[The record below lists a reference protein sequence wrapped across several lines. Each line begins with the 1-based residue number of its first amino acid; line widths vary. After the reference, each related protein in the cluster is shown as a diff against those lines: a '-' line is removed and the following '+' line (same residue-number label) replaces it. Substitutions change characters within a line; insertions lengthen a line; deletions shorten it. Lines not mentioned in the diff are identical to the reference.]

1 MKTTY
6 LFRPR
11 SKMVSQTT
19 MGKQLLTEEVVPP
32 ARKKRLNVSQ
42 RFFVMQLLLFS
53 VLTGIL
59 GSIQALTTV
68 QRTRAEYG
76 ERALVISQMVANVP
90 TVIDYLNR
98 PEERIAI
105 NPLMN
110 DLREQVHADFLV
122 VGSRLGI
129 RYAHPFPEEISKHIL
144 SGDSK
149 DDVLAETHP
158 IVTGEGSLQNFIWGK
173 ASVHDQDGFVIGMVS
188 TGFLLPTVQTVAWR
202 VVGAILPWYGLSVV
216 FALIS
221 SMWVS
226 RRIRR
231 EMFNLEP
238 EQIAGLVHQHR
249 LVLGALN
256 EGVLVLG
263 PQGQVLLANGRA
275 AGLLQLHTQIGP
287 MLEWWPEWQDLDAQR
302 NGDFEGVSLN
312 FAGRPLL
319 VSRFQLPD
327 DQAVVVIR
335 DREEAMN
342 LAEELTQVRQYA
354 TMLRAQTHEF
364 MNRLHTIGGL
374 IQLERPELA
383 LEVVQGEVKQ
393 HQQIR
398 EIIQDIEI
406 PQVAALLIGKHE
418 RARELGLPFEIDPLS
433 HLQADW
439 DRTTRDMLVLT
450 LGNLIENAF
459 EAALE
464 HDRAAVRVQIAED
477 PEGLQLEVQDQAGG
491 IPEDVLQRIFEQ
503 GFSSKGENRGYGL
516 HLVQQQLKLVQGT
529 IEYFFQDH
537 KSIFRVSIPRREAP
551 HD

>member
-19 MGKQLLTEEVVPP
+19 MGKQLMTEEVVPP
-32 ARKKRLNVSQ
+32 ARKKRLGVSQ
-42 RFFVMQLLLFS
+42 RFFVMQFVLFS
-53 VLTGIL
+53 VLTVIL
-59 GSIQALTTV
+59 GSIQAVTTV
-68 QRTRAEYG
+68 QRTRTEYG

-90 TVIDYLNR
+90 TVIDYLNH

-110 DLREQVHADFLV
+110 HLREQVHADFLV
-122 VGSRLGI
+122 VGSKLGI
-129 RYAHPFPEEISKHIL
+129 RYAHPFPPEISEHIM

-149 DDVLAETHP
+149 EDVLAETHP
-158 IVTGEGSLQNFIWGK
+158 IETGEGNLGNFIWGK
-173 ASVHDQDGFVIGMVS
+173 ASVHDPDGYVIGMVS
-188 TGFLLPTVQTVAWR
+188 TGFLLPTVQSVAWR
-202 VVGAILPWYGLSVV
+202 VVWDILPWYGLSVV

-221 SMWVS
+221 SVVVS

-238 EQIAGLVHQHR
+238 EQIASLVYQHR

-256 EGVLVLG
+256 EGVMVISS
-263 PQGQVLLANGRA
+263 QGQVMLANGRA
-275 AGLLQLHTQIGP
+275 AGLLELHRQSGP
-287 MLEWWPEWQDLDAQR
+287 LSEWWPEWHDLHQQHE
-302 NGDFEGVSLN
+302 GDFEGVSLN
-312 FAGRPLL
+312 FGPRPLL
-319 VSRFQLPD
+319 VSRFGLPE

-342 LAEELTQVRQYA
+342 LAEELTQVKQYA

-374 IQLERPELA
+374 IQLDKPELA

-398 EIIQDIEI
+398 EIMQDIEI

-418 RARELGLPFEIDPLS
+418 RARELGIPFEIDPLS
-433 HLQADW
+433 NLQANW
-439 DRTTRDMLVLT
+439 DRTTRDVLVLT

-459 EAALE
+459 DAALE
-464 HDRAAVRVQIAED
+464 NHRAPIRVQIAED
-477 PEGLQLEVQDQAGG
+477 PEGLQLEVQDGGSG
-491 IPEDVLQRIFEQ
+491 IPEDLLERIFDQ
-503 GFSSKGENRGYGL
+503 GFSTRGEGRGYGL
-516 HLVQQQLKLVQGT
+516 HLIQQQLKLVHGH
-529 IEYFFQDH
+529 IECFRQDH
-537 KSIFRVSIPRREAP
+537 RTTFRVSIPRQEGQ
-551 HD
+551 HG

>member
-1 MKTTY
+1 
-6 LFRPR
+6 
-11 SKMVSQTT
+11 MVSQTT
-19 MGKQLLTEEVVPP
+19 LGKQLLTEEVVPP
-32 ARKKRLNVSQ
+32 ARQKRLNVSQ

-53 VLTGIL
+53 ALTVIL
-59 GSIQALTTV
+59 GSIQAVTTQ

-90 TVIDYLNR
+90 TVIQYLNH

-110 DLREQVHADFLV
+110 HLREQVHADFLV
-122 VGSRLGI
+122 VGSKLGI
-129 RYAHPFPEEISKHIL
+129 RYAHPFPAEISEHIL

-149 DDVLAETHP
+149 EDVLAETHP
-158 IVTGEGSLQNFIWGK
+158 IEYGEGELENFIWGK
-173 ASVHDQDGFVIGMVS
+173 ASVLDPDGFVIGMVS
-188 TGFLLPTVQTVAWR
+188 TGFLLPTVKSIAWK
-202 VVGAILPWYGLSVV
+202 VVLDILPWYGLSVI

-221 SMWVS
+221 SMLVS
-226 RRIRR
+226 SRIRR

-263 PQGQVLLANGRA
+263 SQGQVMLANGRA
-275 AGLLQLHTQIGP
+275 AGLLKLQDQSGTLP
-287 MLEWWPEWQDLDAQR
+287 EWWPEWKELSLEQP
-302 NGDFEGVSLN
+302 GDFEGISLN
-312 FAGRPLL
+312 FSSRPLL
-319 VSRFQLPD
+319 VSRFALPD
-327 DQAVVVIR
+327 GQAVVVIR

-374 IQLERPELA
+374 IQLEKPELA
-383 LEVVQGEVKQ
+383 LEIVQGEVKQ

-418 RARELGLPFEIDPLS
+418 RARELGIPFEIDPMS
-433 HLQADW
+433 HLQGNW
-439 DRTTRDMLVLT
+439 DRTTRDVLVLT

-459 EAALE
+459 DAALE
-464 HDRAAVRVQIAED
+464 HDRAPIRVQIAED

-491 IPEDVLQRIFEQ
+491 IPDDLLEHIFEQ
-503 GFSSKGENRGYGL
+503 GFSTRGENRGYGL
-516 HLVQQQLKLVQGT
+516 YLIQQQLKLVHGHL
-529 IEYFFQDH
+529 EYFRQDQ
-537 KSIFRVSIPRREAP
+537 KSTFRVSIPRHEAP